1 MGQTAQPC
9 AARIERIDR
18 AGFWRTIK
26 KTLSL
31 RARSGTG
38 RDGAYYGGARQRWR
52 SCVHLPPQPMFFLQV
67 NGLAQTGMMTRAAA
81 LAAADRGH
89 ADRPDAVVVLMKL
102 DRQTMRDIKIA
113 RLY

>member
-1 MGQTAQPC
+1 
-9 AARIERIDR
+9 
-18 AGFWRTIK
+18 
-26 KTLSL
+26 
-31 RARSGTG
+31 
-38 RDGAYYGGARQRWR
+38 
-52 SCVHLPPQPMFFLQV
+52 MFFLQV

-102 DRQTMRDIKIA
+102 DRQTMRDVKVT